1 MKYTYSATITDITDA
16 DTIRADIDLGFNTTI
31 KRLRIRLNRIN
42 APERSTTAG
51 AAAALYLRTIALGAP
66 CVVTT
71 IKDRTEKYGRYLGE
85 VSIDCLGNLS
95 DLLVSKG
102 HAVHWDGHGARPD
115 PAQKGGAV

>member
-1 MKYTYSATITDITDA
+1 MKYTYSATITDVTDG

-42 APERSTTAG
+42 APEHSTPDG

-71 IKDRTEKYGRYLGE
+71 LKDRTEKYGRYLGE
-85 VSIDCLGNLS
+85 ITIDGFGNLS

-102 HAVHWDGHGARPD
+102 HAVYWDGHGARPD
-115 PAQKGGAV
+115 AAKKGGA